1 MYRMSPSQVPEVAMV
16 MLACTRIGAAHS
28 VVFAGFSADALRD
41 RINDARSKWVFTN
54 DEGKRGGR
62 TLPLKKIVDD
72 ACVGADTIQNVF
84 YFKRTGAEVPLTP
97 GRDIDMDELAAAQ
110 RPYCPCEMM
119 DSEDPLFILYTSGST
134 GRPTVSVSLFSFL
147 RQSHPFPQHA
157 VSGHVT

>member
-1 MYRMSPSQVPEVAMV
+1 MSPSQVPEVAMV

-134 GRPTVSVSLFSFL
+134 GRPKVSVSLFSFL
-147 RQSHPFPQHA
+147 RQSHPFPQRA